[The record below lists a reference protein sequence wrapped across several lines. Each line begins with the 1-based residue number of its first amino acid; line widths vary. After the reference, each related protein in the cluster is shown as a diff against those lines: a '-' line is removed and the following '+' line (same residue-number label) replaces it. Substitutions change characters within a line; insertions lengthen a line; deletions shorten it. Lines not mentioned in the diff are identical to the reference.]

1 MKMELKV
8 NKKNRRSR
16 IFEAEMSGF
25 ISILKGSFFFFFFT
39 LLLHYWMF
47 RAPTWRWWEQ
57 QDQMMFFDRK
67 SVNKTKLSM
76 SSVIKYSTLL
86 IIICKKPKSRSQ
98 YFLVTIKIQ
107 LKPKGLVWG
116 EDTEQEHSKQD
127 SKPLLLR

>member
-16 IFEAEMSGF
+16 NFKAEMSGF
-25 ISILKGSFFFFFFT
+25 IIILKGSFFSFI
-39 LLLHYWMF
+39 LLLHYCMF
-47 RAPTWRWWEQ
+47 RAPTWWWWEQ
-57 QDQMMFFDRK
+57 QDQITFFDRK

-86 IIICKKPKSRSQ
+86 IIICKTPKSRSQ

-107 LKPKGLVWG
+107 LKPKGLGWG